1 MRMRNNHSLGKGLL
15 AALLLSCI
23 GSAFGESSAWV
34 TDPRQSVLFEKQ
46 RLGLSFGDG
55 IPHAGGATNA
65 PQIIEV
71 DQSKTFQTIDG
82 FGCCLTGGSAMHLI
96 RMDAADRAA
105 LLKDLF
111 ATDST
116 HIGISYLRVS
126 IGASDLNDHAFSYDD
141 LPAGKT
147 DPDLQAFSL
156 EPDQAN
162 VIPILKEVLAINPDI
177 TILGS
182 PWSPPAWMKDNQDT
196 KGGSLKPECHD
207 AYAKYFVKY
216 IQGMKAEGI
225 HIDAITVQNEPLNP
239 KNNPS
244 LLMLAQEQAAFI
256 KNNLG
261 PAFAAAGLNTK
272 IILYDHNCD
281 HPEYPLSILNDPAVK
296 KYVDGSA
303 FHLYAGKIEALSK
316 VHAAHPDKSIYFTEQ
331 WTGASDTLN
340 KALGPHIRDL
350 IIGATRNWSRNVL
363 EWNLAADSDYQPHTD
378 RGGCDSCQGAVT
390 INGNKVSR
398 NPAYYILAHAAKF
411 VRPGSVRI
419 ASNYPRT
426 LPNVAFKTPG
436 GATVLIV
443 LNGSQA
449 SQSFDIRCGGKV
461 ASVSL
466 SGEAVATFVW

>member
-1 MRMRNNHSLGKGLL
+1 MCIRYNHFLEKGLL
-15 AALLLSCI
+15 AVWLLSCT
-23 GSAFGESSAWV
+23 GNSFGQPSSWL
-34 TDPRQSVLFEKQ
+34 TDPRQSILFEKQ
-46 RLGLSFGDG
+46 PLGLSFGDG
-55 IPHAGGATNA
+55 LPHDGSATNDQ
-65 PQIIEV
+65 QIIDV
-71 DQSKTFQTIDG
+71 DQTKTFQTIDG

-96 RMDAADRAA
+96 RMDAASRAE

-126 IGASDLNDHAFSYDD
+126 IGASDLNDHAFSYND

-147 DPDLQAFSL
+147 DPDLKAFSL
-156 EPDQAN
+156 EPDRAN

-182 PWSPPAWMKDNQDT
+182 PWSPPAWMKDNHDT
-196 KGGSLKPECHD
+196 KAGSLKPECYD

-216 IQGMKAEGI
+216 IKGMKAEGI

-244 LLMLAQEQAAFI
+244 LLMLAQEQADFI
-256 KNNLG
+256 KNSLG
-261 PAFAAAGLNTK
+261 PTFAAAGINTK

-281 HPEYPLSILNDPAVK
+281 HPEYPVSILNDPAVK

-303 FHLYAGKIEALSK
+303 FHLYAGRIEALSE
-316 VHAAHPDKSIYFTEQ
+316 VHAAHPDKNIYFTEQ
-331 WTGASDTLN
+331 WTGASDNLN
-340 KALGPHIRDL
+340 KALAPHVQDL

-378 RGGCDSCQGAVT
+378 RGGCDSCQGTVT

-398 NPAYYILAHAAKF
+398 NAAYYILAHAAKF

-419 ASNYPRT
+419 ASNYLRT
-426 LPNVAFKTPG
+426 LPNVAFQTPG
-436 GATVLIV
+436 GTTVLIV
-443 LNGSQA
+443 LNSLR
-449 SQSFDIRCGGKV
+449 SMQSFDIRCRGKV
-461 ASVSL
+461 ASVNL
-466 SGEAVATFVW
+466 NGGAVSTYVW